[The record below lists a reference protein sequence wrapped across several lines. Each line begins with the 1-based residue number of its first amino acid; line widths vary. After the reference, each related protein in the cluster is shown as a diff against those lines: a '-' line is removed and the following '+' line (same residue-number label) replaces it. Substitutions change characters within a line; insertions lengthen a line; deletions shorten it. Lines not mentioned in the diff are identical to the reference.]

1 MLSLRERRHRGYW
14 AVSKPLLRLVTDVRA
29 LTLSNADKNFSFC
42 CGVPIVMRTAVGVMR
57 LYPLAKLACPC
68 YERIGG
74 SKPICSI
81 SGSDGNLNRGRK
93 VS

>member
-1 MLSLRERRHRGYW
+1 VLSLRERRHRGYW

-29 LTLSNADKNFSFC
+29 ITSSNGAKNLSFC
-42 CGVPIVMRTAVGVMR
+42 CGVPIVMRPAVGVMR
-57 LYPLAKLACPC
+57 MYPLAKLARPC

-74 SKPICSI
+74 SKLICSI